1 MYFQDVLILETN
13 SPSFYAVLYLKGW
26 KLGVCPPR
34 DRQWIRLSERRDET
48 VFVLKA
54 LGSHEKARPVR
65 SILSRAFWWCLQ
77 RSPFLPTA
85 LLKHPAF
92 DGKPQSFL
100 TQQGRRS
107 QGALQMYYYT
117 RYVADSPAGGKPVT
131 LLKEPSSGWCIMS
144 TSWFYFDI
152 PFKWEA
158 GLGEKRQDR
167 FSSIERYHLTN
178 SNRTILLHTYSLI
191 QAFNFPLQW
200 WWCWGSWTLTEK
212 RKRIGIKASR
222 AWSREGSW
230 LAWGQTC
237 SSDINREAMT
247 FTEFF
252 PHNNDL
258 HKTLSS

>member
-65 SILSRAFWWCLQ
+65 SIVSRAFWWCLQ

-144 TSWFYFDI
+144 TSWFYFDT
-152 PFKWEA
+152 PFEWEA

-191 QAFNFPLQW
+191 QAFSSQRRERELELKHLERDLERVRDLPEVKRAAQILTGRQW
-200 WWCWGSWTLTEK
+200 LSQNSFLIT
-212 RKRIGIKASR
+212 
-222 AWSREGSW
+222 
-230 LAWGQTC
+230 
-237 SSDINREAMT
+237 MT
-247 FTEFF
+247 FTKLF
-252 PHNNDL
+252 PHNSVL
-258 HKTLSS
+258 PFW